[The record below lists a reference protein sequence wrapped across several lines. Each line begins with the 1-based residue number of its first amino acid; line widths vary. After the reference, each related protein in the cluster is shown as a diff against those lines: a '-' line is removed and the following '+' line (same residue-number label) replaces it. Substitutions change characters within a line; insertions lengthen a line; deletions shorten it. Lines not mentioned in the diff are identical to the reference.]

1 MRWLP
6 NVAAVFEIKR
16 SVAAT
21 VGQLSWAEREF
32 WYVMSD
38 RFACRVTEGDQLLI
52 LLVRLLR
59 YAMKPVHRRAT
70 GAAMR
75 MLRPLNRLASVTFDD
90 GSRLIFP
97 IGDVYWNAFLWQK
110 DFDYEPEVRHL
121 LQALYTTDYLF
132 IDAGANIGY
141 WSVLVTSAML
151 GRKRAVA
158 IEASPETFAFLKLN
172 SAANDHRFGVRQNAI
187 FATDGIKLGFTRGPH
202 ATRHIAYDL
211 GRGVDTMT
219 SVTLDTIAGDV
230 SSQQKVVVK
239 LDVEGSEVEALAGCR
254 QLLQRDTLIIF
265 EDHGNDSTHATTR
278 FVMENAL
285 PVYWLTDHGR
295 ILAISR
301 PGDLDKLKINRYR
314 GYNLVTSPPGCSFQG
329 WLQEKTGQEWIA

>member
-1 MRWLP
+1 MPRQQVP
-6 NVAAVFEIKR
+6 NFEEHLCRALAPKRSRCIRDQTICSGNRRTVIVGGTRVLVCHGRPVRVQSDRGRPVADPLGQAAAVRDEASSPPR
-16 SVAAT
+16 
-21 VGQLSWAEREF
+21 
-32 WYVMSD
+32 
-38 RFACRVTEGDQLLI
+38 
-52 LLVRLLR
+52 
-59 YAMKPVHRRAT
+59 T

-151 GRKRAVA
+151 GRKRADA

-172 SAANDHRFGVRQNAI
+172 SAANDDRFGVSQNAI

-202 ATRHIAYDL
+202 STRHIAYDL

-219 SVTLDTIAGDV
+219 SVTLDTIAGDA
-230 SSQQKVVVK
+230 SPQQKVVVK

-254 QLLQRDTLIIF
+254 RLLQRDTLIIF
-265 EDHGNDSTHATTR
+265 EDHGNDSTHATTG

-295 ILAISR
+295 ILAVPR

-314 GYNLVTSPPGCSFQG
+314 G
-329 WLQEKTGQEWIA
+329 